1 MSVLLPTVQAYY
13 ADKLL
18 QQYKQLPK
26 ANATAL
32 LLAKTAVADLLIDD
46 IQNGFTLATAVGPQ
60 LDILAKYIGVNR
72 GGHVL
77 PGTTFWSYWNDAE
90 SGSSN
95 PYNAD
100 TGALNGDIY
109 TPDTTQDLPNS
120 SYTDAQMTFV
130 LPLKVALNHFNGT
143 FAWIQ
148 SYLAK
153 YLPTVTVVDNWATVA
168 MSISYTISA
177 ADLSL
182 LPLSST
188 DLLNYL
194 PHPMG
199 CDSTLTVV

>member
-1 MSVLLPTVQAYY
+1 MSVLLPVVQAYY
-13 ADKLL
+13 ADKLI
-18 QQYKQLPK
+18 QQYKLLPK
-26 ANATAL
+26 ASATAS
-32 LLAKTAVADLLIDD
+32 LLAKTAVADMLADD
-46 IQNGFTLATAVGPQ
+46 VQNAFTLATAVGPQ

-72 GGHVL
+72 GGHFL
-77 PGTTFWSYWNDAE
+77 PGVTFWSYWNDAE
-90 SGSSN
+90 TGSSN

-120 SYTDAQMTFV
+120 SYSDAQMLFV
-130 LPLKVALNHFNGT
+130 LPLKVQLNHFNGT

-153 YLPTVTVVDNWATVA
+153 YLPNVTVVDNLD
-168 MSISYTISA
+168 MSITYSISA
-177 ADLSL
+177 ANLSL
-182 LPLSST
+182 LPLSAT

-199 CDSTLTVV
+199 CGSTLTVV